1 MDADDDRTTIATQLQ
16 GDAAAIDLA
25 QIDVWPRIETTII
38 GQRDAADVPHRSD
51 LRRTVVRRWGA
62 IALGTSIALAVGLGA
77 AVAESPRVQRLIA
90 DALPTSGVGIS
101 SDGAAVTGTS
111 PALPFQVLN
120 PTYIP
125 AGLTVHQFTRLTG
138 GVSGWSVS
146 LTIDAPTS
154 GRDVLP
160 TGFKRINGVYL
171 RFASPVSGGPS
182 VSIIEQVSPT
192 SQSSTDTGQRIAV
205 GTSTAFVTR
214 SGASTILTLTRSHTL
229 ITVQTDLGQGEA
241 AAVATS
247 LK

>member
-1 MDADDDRTTIATQLQ
+1 MHADDSRTTIAAKLQ
-16 GDAAAIDLA
+16 GDAAAIDVT
-25 QIDVWPRIETTII
+25 QIDVWPRIEMAAIE
-38 GQRDAADVPHRSD
+38 QRDAADVPHCSHS
-51 LRRTVVRRWGA
+51 RRTVVRRWGA
-62 IALGTSIALAVGLGA
+62 IALGSSIALAVGLGVA
-77 AVAESPRVQRLIA
+77 AAESPRVQRLIA
-90 DALPTSGVGIS
+90 DALPSSGVGIS
-101 SDGAAVTGTS
+101 SDGSAVTGTS
-111 PALPFQVLN
+111 PTLPFQVLN

-160 TGFKRINGVYL
+160 AGFERINGVYL
-171 RFASPVSGGPS
+171 RYASPVSGGPS

-192 SQSSTDTGQRIAV
+192 SQSSTDTGQRIVV
-205 GTSTAFVTR
+205 GTSTALVTR

-229 ITVQTDLGQGEA
+229 ITIETDLGQGEA